1 MMSVLSFLSSPLV
14 LKRRP
19 KLLSLE
25 QYYNMLS
32 PYFKSKA
39 NGNKNQPLEAKIA
52 DNAIPLEKSTA
63 EIIAEN
69 QKLYTQLLYAKLT
82 GEK

>member
-1 MMSVLSFLSSPLV
+1 MSVLSFFSSPLA

-39 NGNKNQPLEAKIA
+39 NGYKNQPLEKRVV
-52 DNAIPLEKSTA
+52 DNVIPLDKSTS